1 MTEHQSSLEA
11 AAHKATDE
19 LFDILALL
27 DGARKALDV
36 GGMEARL
43 IGLAQ
48 QIAQGIIKS
57 FDPHI

>member
-1 MTEHQSSLEA
+1 MAENQSSLEEV
-11 AAHKATDE
+11 AHKASDD

-27 DGARKALDV
+27 DSAKSALNV

-57 FDPHI
+57 FDSHI